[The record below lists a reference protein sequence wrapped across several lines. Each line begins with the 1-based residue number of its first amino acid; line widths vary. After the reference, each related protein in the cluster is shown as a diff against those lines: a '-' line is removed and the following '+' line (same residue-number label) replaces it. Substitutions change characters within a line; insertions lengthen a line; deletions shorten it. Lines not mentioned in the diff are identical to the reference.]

1 MESIQTILL
10 QLCVVAGADVVKR
23 ACEEFLSSPGSV
35 PLVGKKEKKPRK
47 PRGQTTWNVFVQE
60 VWTEMKKTNE
70 KVKYSAA
77 MTEAKT
83 RRAATAASAET
94 PAPVVV
100 AEPVAAAAAPEKK
113 GKKVK
118 TPVA

>member
-1 MESIQTILL
+1 M
-10 QLCVVAGADVVKR
+10 VKR

-35 PLVGKKEKKPRK
+35 PVVGKKEKKPRK

-77 MTEAKT
+77 MTEAKA
-83 RRAATAASAET
+83 RRVASAET
-94 PAPVVV
+94 PVTEPVV
-100 AEPVAAAAAPEKK
+100 AESVVAAAPEKK

>member
-35 PLVGKKEKKPRK
+35 PVVGKKEKKPRK

-83 RRAATAASAET
+83 RRAAAAT
-94 PAPVVV
+94 PAAPATPV
-100 AEPVAAAAAPEKK
+100 AEVAAAAVPEKK

-118 TPVA
+118 TPSL

>member
-10 QLCVVAGADVVKR
+10 QLCVVAGSDVVKR

-35 PLVGKKEKKPRK
+35 PVVGKKEKKPRK
-47 PRGQTTWNVFVQE
+47 PRGQTTWNIFVQE

-77 MTEAKT
+77 MTEAKA
-83 RRAATAASAET
+83 RRAATAAPAAPA
-94 PAPVVV
+94 PAPV
-100 AEPVAAAAAPEKK
+100 AESAAAVPEKK
-113 GKKVK
+113 AKKAK